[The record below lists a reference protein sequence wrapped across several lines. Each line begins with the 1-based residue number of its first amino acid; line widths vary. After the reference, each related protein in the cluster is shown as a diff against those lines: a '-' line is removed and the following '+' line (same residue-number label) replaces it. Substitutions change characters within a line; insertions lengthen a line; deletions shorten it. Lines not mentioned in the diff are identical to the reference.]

1 MWKCHKCGKPVYFA
15 ERKQSLGYDWHP
27 ECLRC
32 EECSK
37 RLNPGQHAEHKG
49 VPYCHVPCYGVLFGP
64 QLYGHGTRV
73 ESHTS
78 FGRVENKYPFGPNV
92 ERSELEEKLK
102 KYNKYFEGRSG
113 EIRSREVNGRLVL
126 EGALRIYWAVTD
138 IIHLKEDDDQ
148 RIKNRI
154 LKGTDIPL
162 MKLQGKYVT
171 ENSKNNNHYNGGNL
185 SNKFNTLPSSLNHVD
200 IKDELD
206 DLLKVEREIADDDK
220 AYNTLQHIDAKCSDK
235 SDEYSTNFES
245 KLEEE
250 STDKSLLR
258 SRSLD
263 DDVSD
268 SDTNE
273 EVQCDHHDDLINNVV
288 IRRKSGSTAIKRRTG
303 RLNGKNRTKLKRR
316 CSING
321 HFYNRETSFFTPPY
335 GSQMSVWV
343 TSLVTTPEVINLML
357 DKYKVDGKANQF
369 SLFLV
374 FDNGE
379 RRKLQD
385 DEYPLVVRLIQ
396 GPHEDVSRL
405 YLMESRTTD
414 EISCDVAQFLNFSLP
429 ECRAILA
436 GYDAEEEKLI
446 NAIKAK
452 YEEMRR
458 RIKERME
465 QLKVRL

>member
-92 ERSELEEKLK
+92 ERSELDEKLK
-102 KYNKYFEGRSG
+102 MYNKYYEGRSG
-113 EIRSREVNGRLVL
+113 EIRSREVNGRPIL
-126 EGALRIYWAVTD
+126 EGSLRIHWAVTD
-138 IIHLKEDDDQ
+138 MIHLKEDDDQ

-154 LKGTDIPL
+154 LRETDVPL
-162 MKLQGKYVT
+162 MKLQSKYVT
-171 ENSKNNNHYNGGNL
+171 NNSKNGHQNGNNL
-185 SNKFNTLPSSLNHVD
+185 SKFNTLPSNLYHND
-200 IKDELD
+200 TKDELD
-206 DLLKVEREIADDDK
+206 ELLKVEGEENNDEKSLNTIANIEAIIPDK
-220 AYNTLQHIDAKCSDK
+220 N
-235 SDEYSTNFES
+235 DEYSKNFES
-245 KLEEE
+245 QIEKEAV
-250 STDKSLLR
+250 DKTLLR

-263 DDVSD
+263 DDISD
-268 SDTNE
+268 NDYNDEGLSDHPDE
-273 EVQCDHHDDLINNVV
+273 FINNVV
-288 IRRKSGSTAIKRRTG
+288 LRQKSGSTAIKRRTG
-303 RLNGKNRTKLKRR
+303 RLSGKNRTKLKRR

-343 TSLVTTPEVINLML
+343 TSLVTTPEVINLIL

-369 SLFLV
+369 SIFLV

-379 RRKLQD
+379 RRKLLD

-414 EISCDVAQFLNFSLP
+414 EISCDVAQFLNFSIP
-429 ECRAILA
+429 ECKAILA
-436 GYDAEEEKLI
+436 GYDAEEKKHI
-446 NAIKAK
+446 VAVQTK
-452 YEEMRR
+452 YEEIRR
-458 RIKERME
+458 RIKQRME

>member
-15 ERKQSLGYDWHP
+15 ERMQSLGYDWHP

-92 ERSELEEKLK
+92 ERSELDEKLK
-102 KYNKYFEGRSG
+102 TYNKYYEGRSG
-113 EIRSREVNGRLVL
+113 EIRSREVNGRPIL

-138 IIHLKEDDDQ
+138 MIHLKEDDDQ

-154 LKGTDIPL
+154 LRENDVPL
-162 MKLQGKYVT
+162 MKLQSKYVT
-171 ENSKNNNHYNGGNL
+171 NNSKNDQHQNGNNSL
-185 SNKFNTLPSSLNHVD
+185 SKFNTLPNNLNHNV
-200 IKDELD
+200 KD
-206 DLLKVEREIADDDK
+206 DLSEFLKVEREVVDDEKVCSTKADVEALVLDK
-220 AYNTLQHIDAKCSDK
+220 N
-235 SDEYSTNFES
+235 DEYSENFES
-245 KLEEE
+245 QLEKE
-250 STDKSLLR
+250 TADKCLLR

-263 DDVSD
+263 DDTSD
-268 SDTNE
+268 NEYNDESLSDHQDE
-273 EVQCDHHDDLINNVV
+273 FVNNVKM
-288 IRRKSGSTAIKRRTG
+288 RRKSGSTAIKRRTG

-357 DKYKVDGKANQF
+357 DKYKVDGKAYQF

-379 RRKLQD
+379 RRKLLD

-429 ECRAILA
+429 ECKAILA
-436 GYDAEEEKLI
+436 GYDAEEEKHI
-446 NAIKAK
+446 IAVQAK
-452 YEEMRR
+452 YEDMRR
-458 RIKERME
+458 RIKQRME